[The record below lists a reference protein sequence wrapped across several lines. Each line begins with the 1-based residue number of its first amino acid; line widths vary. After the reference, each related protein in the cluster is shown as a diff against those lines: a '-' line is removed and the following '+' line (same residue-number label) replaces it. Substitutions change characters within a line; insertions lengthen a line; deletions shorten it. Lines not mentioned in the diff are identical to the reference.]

1 VAFFITVRVAPE
13 SGAFSTHALHRA
25 HNGAAQRGKA
35 VIMADE
41 NKVDVT
47 PDEPAQDDGKDYK
60 AMYEQAISESRKWE
74 SRSKANAEKAKK
86 YDEMADAKKTLEER
100 VASIEAANKA
110 LSDEKERAK
119 LVKSVAA
126 VTGVP
131 ESIVSTLSA
140 TDEETMTAQAKAIA
154 ENYKTPGG
162 APKAPEA
169 GKFPKEENSET
180 DMRKFAHNLFSR
192 K

>member
-1 VAFFITVRVAPE
+1 MPSTSGGFFIPCPAQGE
-13 SGAFSTHALHRA
+13 KRA
-25 HNGAAQRGKA
+25 ARLRKA
-35 VIMADE
+35 VAMADE
-41 NKVDVT
+41 KKVD
-47 PDEPAQDDGKDYK
+47 ESSGNPAQDEPKDYK

-74 SRSKANAEKAKK
+74 NRSKANAEKAKK
-86 YDEMADAKKTLEER
+86 YDEMEEAKKTLEER

-119 LVKSVAA
+119 LVKAVAA
-126 VTGVP
+126 ATGVP

-140 TDEETMTAQAKAIA
+140 TDEEAMTAQAQAIA

-169 GKFPKEENSET
+169 GKFPKGEGAT
-180 DMRKFAHNLFSR
+180 DEKRQFVRDLF
-192 K
+192 KN

>member
-1 VAFFITVRVAPE
+1 MAVTVSDVAAFPFHAPH
-13 SGAFSTHALHRA
+13 GAQTC
-25 HNGAAQRGKA
+25 AAQRGKA
-35 VIMADE
+35 VVMADE
-41 NKVDVT
+41 TKVD
-47 PDEPAQDDGKDYK
+47 ESGNGNPAQDDGKDYK

-74 SRSKANAEKAKK
+74 TRSKANAEKAKK
-86 YDEMADAKKTLEER
+86 YDEMEEAKKTLEER

-119 LVKSVAA
+119 LVKAVAKA
-126 VTGVP
+126 TGVP

-140 TDEETMTAQAKAIA
+140 TDEESMTAQAQAIA

-169 GKFPKEENSET
+169 GKFPKGEGAT
-180 DMRKFAHNLFSR
+180 DEKRQFVRDLF
-192 K
+192 KN

>member
-1 VAFFITVRVAPE
+1 MSDVAAFPFHAPH
-13 SGAFSTHALHRA
+13 GAQ
-25 HNGAAQRGKA
+25 NGAAQRGKA

-41 NKVDVT
+41 KKVDVT

-74 SRSKANAEKAKK
+74 TRSKANAEKAKK
-86 YDEMADAKKTLEER
+86 YDEMEEAKKTLEER

-119 LVKSVAA
+119 LVKSVANA
-126 VTGVP
+126 TGVP

-140 TDEETMTAQAKAIA
+140 TDEETMTAQAQAIA

-169 GKFPKEENSET
+169 GKFPKDGGNVGKTTAEL
-180 DMRKFAHNLFSR
+180 FADAIKDF
-192 K
+192 

>member
-1 VAFFITVRVAPE
+1 MTDE
-13 SGAFSTHALHRA
+13 SKLEES
-25 HNGAAQRGKA
+25 NP
-35 VIMADE
+35 
-41 NKVDVT
+41 N
-47 PDEPAQDDGKDYK
+47 PAQDEGKDYK

-74 SRSKANAEKAKK
+74 NRSKANAEKAKK
-86 YDEMADAKKTLEER
+86 YDELESANKTLEER

-119 LVKSVAA
+119 LVKEVSKA
-126 VTGVP
+126 TGVP

-140 TDEETMTAQAKAIA
+140 TDEESMTAQAKAIA
-154 ENYKTPGG
+154 DNYKVPGG

-169 GKFPKEENSET
+169 GKFSKNDDGVT
-180 DMRKFAHNLFSR
+180 DEKRQFVRDLF

>member
-1 VAFFITVRVAPE
+1 MTDAAAFLFHAPH
-13 SGAFSTHALHRA
+13 GA

-41 NKVDVT
+41 TKVDVT

-74 SRSKANAEKAKK
+74 TRSKANAEKAKK
-86 YDEMADAKKTLEER
+86 YDEMEEAKKTLEER

-110 LSDEKERAK
+110 LNDEKERAK
-119 LVKSVAA
+119 LVKSVAKA
-126 VTGVP
+126 TGVP

-140 TDEETMTAQAKAIA
+140 TDEEAMTAQAQAIA

-169 GKFPKEENSET
+169 GKFPKGDGAT
-180 DMRKFAHNLFSR
+180 DEKRQFVRDLF
-192 K
+192 KN

>member
-1 VAFFITVRVAPE
+1 
-13 SGAFSTHALHRA
+13 
-25 HNGAAQRGKA
+25 
-35 VIMADE
+35 MADE
-41 NKVDVT
+41 NKVDVIESN
-47 PDEPAQDDGKDYK
+47 DPAQDDGKDYK

-74 SRSKANAEKAKK
+74 TRSKANAEKAKK

-110 LSDEKERAK
+110 LSDEKARAA
-119 LVKSVAA
+119 LVKTVAES
-126 VTGVP
+126 TGVP

-140 TDEETMTAQAKAIA
+140 TDEEAMTAQAQAIA

-169 GKFPKEENSET
+169 GKFPKDGNSGGKTTAEL
-180 DMRKFAHNLFSR
+180 FADAIKDF
-192 K
+192 

>member
-1 VAFFITVRVAPE
+1 MLDVVAFLF
-13 SGAFSTHALHRA
+13 HALHGA

-41 NKVDVT
+41 KKVDVT
-47 PDEPAQDDGKDYK
+47 PTDPAQDDGKDYK

-74 SRSKANAEKAKK
+74 NRSKANAEKAKK
-86 YDEMADAKKTLEER
+86 YDEMEEAKKTLEER

-119 LVKSVAA
+119 LVKSVANA
-126 VTGVP
+126 TGVP

-140 TDEETMTAQAKAIA
+140 TDEETMTAQAQAIA

-169 GKFPKEENSET
+169 GKFPKDGGNVGKTTAEL
-180 DMRKFAHNLFSR
+180 FADAIKDF
-192 K
+192 